1 MVVHGREVEFR
12 RTVDAN
18 CKIDKITGGNWD
30 EFFAKNEGYAAGQ
43 MFSARFIAALSEA
56 AEDAKTYEVDGY
68 IKRPLTVAEALTL
81 DDETFAALFNEAL
94 DVWRGEK
101 PTVKTKPLP
110 SKKKA
115 VKEAAASD

>member
-1 MVVHGREVEFR
+1 MKIHGREIEFR

-30 EFFAKNEGYAAGQ
+30 EYFAKLGGYTEGQ

-56 AEDAKTYEVDGY
+56 AEDAKAYEVDGY
-68 IKRPLTVAEALTL
+68 IKRPLTVPESLTL

-94 DVWRGEK
+94 AVWQGEK
-101 PTVKTKPLP
+101 PTVKTKPIP

-115 VKEAAASD
+115 VKEAAV